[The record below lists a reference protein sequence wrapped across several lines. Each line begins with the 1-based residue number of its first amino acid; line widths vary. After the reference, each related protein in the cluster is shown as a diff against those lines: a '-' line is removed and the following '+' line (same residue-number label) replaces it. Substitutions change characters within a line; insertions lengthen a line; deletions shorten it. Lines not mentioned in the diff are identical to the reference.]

1 MESSGEEK
9 RQTVRIG
16 GMNRVE
22 GIDYEGLGALDIG
35 YDAMGRAVRFDTG
48 GDVIEVEYAGPDRI
62 ARIVSQATGAV
73 WSPVE
78 GGERRP
84 QAADT
89 RREVLQKD
97 RAAPSHP
104 GYGVA
109 AFDGASFA
117 VSVRDPLELGIP
129 GLPEARRLLDV
140 AEPLLSGGGR
150 GAMTEF
156 EKPSNAVFQPLEY
169 RSTNCCICITIV
181 EADLAVAGAADDALR
196 GVRVVCYCLPP
207 SVQSPP
213 FVTLLT
219 RGRIWHIDRKPSMP
233 RIWFEARLHNVE
245 NALYPFYLW
254 KLEMEFDG
262 RKKKKTYKHVVT
274 EVTIVP
280 RWSPGWNGLLAG
292 ANKMTVTVAVAVD
305 ESVLTASKSGYQI
318 HGQNPTQAQIFEI
331 ATKLQYK
338 AVSWQ
343 ESTHRQFNARRHT
356 GIGLPLL
363 GPPDGWGLMQ
373 LELGNPNEG
382 WGEDELWNW
391 RENLREGIDYLDTL
405 YGQGEIY
412 LRVHHGRAARDP
424 LIKDWPSN
432 PADDPDNLWDEAFSR
447 YNTGKSLYRDN
458 GNEGVR
464 NCNENQLGCNYVA
477 AVRKHMKDKP
487 WK

>member
-1 MESSGEEK
+1 
-9 RQTVRIG
+9 
-16 GMNRVE
+16 
-22 GIDYEGLGALDIG
+22 
-35 YDAMGRAVRFDTG
+35 
-48 GDVIEVEYAGPDRI
+48 
-62 ARIVSQATGAV
+62 
-73 WSPVE
+73 
-78 GGERRP
+78 
-84 QAADT
+84 
-89 RREVLQKD
+89 
-97 RAAPSHP
+97 
-104 GYGVA
+104 
-109 AFDGASFA
+109 
-117 VSVRDPLELGIP
+117 
-129 GLPEARRLLDV
+129 
-140 AEPLLSGGGR
+140 
-150 GAMTEF
+150 
-156 EKPSNAVFQPLEY
+156 
-169 RSTNCCICITIV
+169 
-181 EADLAVAGAADDALR
+181 
-196 GVRVVCYCLPP
+196 
-207 SVQSPP
+207 
-213 FVTLLT
+213 
-219 RGRIWHIDRKPSMP
+219 
-233 RIWFEARLHNVE
+233 
-245 NALYPFYLW
+245 
-254 KLEMEFDG
+254 MEFDG
-262 RKKKKTYKHVVT
+262 REERPKTYKHVVT